1 MQVKDPNFSA
11 RLREYLGVAKT
22 TSAEFQECQVPIIKE
37 RRRFTDVMEEE
48 STTQRESR
56 LSAWGRDDFSVYK
69 MHSAQA
75 VEIQVTDFT
84 HMHEFF
90 RAHATAKIKIS
101 GHFVLQKKVSCG
113 MNVIFD
119 GGNEVHFLGWFTYA

>member
-48 STTQRESR
+48 STTQRDQR

-69 MHSAQA
+69 MHSAQT
-75 VEIQVTDFT
+75 VEIQVAFPNCTPILL
-84 HMHEFF
+84 FF
-90 RAHATAKIKIS
+90 YPLKS
-101 GHFVLQKKVSCG
+101 
-113 MNVIFD
+113 
-119 GGNEVHFLGWFTYA
+119 